1 MFTFQTFE
9 MRMKLKRS
17 VWADR
22 MRVNGSWSQR
32 RMLGGERGGRRTW
45 ARDGEERNERQCA
58 GKTETFHKPCSDHFH
73 LTCRVISLLMKSE
86 PHTTDQTVWSD
97 TKGRK
102 AVKRETGSDENWNS
116 YMLISV
122 LWFCIWDWSL
132 SDSDSS
138 LVSSIILSSVCFSP
152 PLHPPSILINI
163 SPDESLPHTLSPL
176 MSLFSAC
183 SRPSYRMT
191 SYFQVAAI
199 CGVDGH
205 LWS

>member
-1 MFTFQTFE
+1 M
-9 MRMKLKRS
+9 
-17 VWADR
+17 
-22 MRVNGSWSQR
+22 SWQNESER
-32 RMLGGERGGRRTW
+32 ELIAAKDAGRWERWEEDVGERRR
-45 ARDGEERNERQCA
+45 GEKW
-58 GKTETFHKPCSDHFH
+58 KTMCRKDWNIPQTMNCSDHFH
-73 LTCRVISLLMKSE
+73 LTCRVIRLLMKSE

-102 AVKRETGSDENWNS
+102 AVKRETGSNENWNS

-138 LVSSIILSSVCFSP
+138 LVSAIILSSVRFSP

-163 SPDESLPHTLSPL
+163 SPDGSLPHTLSPL